1 MQARQIM
8 KVAAVVSTIA
18 ATALIPLSSAGA
30 QDPLCKQLGEAML
43 KQMTRPFH
51 AYTTEVAGFNG
62 NKPQLGEMISTGDVM
77 YIFVN
82 GRWRRSP
89 QTPQQMAAMMRENAM
104 DLKYHSCRKVGSEAV
119 AGVPTVHYHVDVKDP
134 DSPSTTELW
143 VAANGLPMKSETSMD
158 VGGGAAGH
166 SKTSTRYEYT
176 NIKAPAGV
184 R

>member
-1 MQARQIM
+1 MQTRHIM
-8 KVAAVVSTIA
+8 KVAAIVSTIA
-18 ATALIPLSSAGA
+18 ATALIPLSPAGA
-30 QDPLCKQLGEAML
+30 QDPLCKQLAETML
-43 KQMTRPFH
+43 KQMARPFH
-51 AYTTEVAGFNG
+51 AYSTEVAGFNG
-62 NKPQLGEMISTGDVM
+62 NKPEQNEMISTGDVM
-77 YIFVN
+77 YISVS

-89 QTPQQMAAMMRENAM
+89 QTPQQMTAMMRETAS
-104 DLKYHSCRKVGSEAV
+104 DLKYHSCRKVGSEVV

-143 VAANGLPMKSETSMD
+143 VAANGLPMKTETIMD
-158 VGGGAAGH
+158 VGGGATGH

>member
-8 KVAAVVSTIA
+8 RVVTIVSTIA
-18 ATALIPLSSAGA
+18 ATAFIPLSSAGA

-43 KQMTRPFH
+43 KQITRPFH

-62 NKPQLGEMISTGDVM
+62 NKPEQQEMIGTGDAM
-77 YIFVN
+77 YLSMN

-89 QTPQQMAAMMRENAM
+89 QTPQQLAAVMRESAM
-104 DLKYHSCRKVGSEAV
+104 DLKYHSCRKVGSEVV

-134 DSPSTTELW
+134 DSPSSSELW
-143 VAANGLPMKSETSMD
+143 LGSNGLPMKTETSMD

-166 SKTSTRYEYT
+166 SRTSTRYEYT
-176 NIKAPAGV
+176 NIKAPATP
-184 R
+184 